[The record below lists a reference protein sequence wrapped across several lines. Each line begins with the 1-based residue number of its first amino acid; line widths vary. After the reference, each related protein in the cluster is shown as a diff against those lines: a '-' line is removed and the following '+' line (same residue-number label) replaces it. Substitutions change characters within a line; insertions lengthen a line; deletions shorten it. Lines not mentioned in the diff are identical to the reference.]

1 MDPMKLLFRPKRSGI
16 VGRLPVLGFALLVG
30 CAAEQIAEH
39 VELAPAAE
47 QVEFAYESPSP
58 NAYKMVGNVRGVAA
72 GVDADSATDAA
83 RNDLRN
89 KAAALG
95 ATVVTIDQ
103 NIGEPIL
110 LLNKTKVTLV
120 GRAFKAVD

>member
-1 MDPMKLLFRPKRSGI
+1 
-16 VGRLPVLGFALLVG
+16 
-30 CAAEQIAEH
+30 
-39 VELAPAAE
+39 
-47 QVEFAYESPSP
+47 
-58 NAYKMVGNVRGVAA
+58 MVGDVKGVAA
-72 GVDADSATDAA
+72 GVDVEAATEAA

-110 LLNKTKVTLV
+110 LLNKTKITLI
-120 GRAFKAVD
+120 GRAFKSVD